1 MPRDPSR
8 QIVPEDGSLART
20 VLELWKGIQK
30 NVYDDTPYT
39 ETIRIIE
46 NAISEREVVLAGES
60 LNPTYD
66 WAYDLELAKFHHR
79 FNLDW
84 LDYHQQTRQKLYDF
98 WKDSSERQIKSL
110 WELSLNGYKMLYLIH
125 GAVALGSLNA
135 LTIKNP
141 EKAVHLAAQLGLF
154 FALLGIFAAGLGQ
167 LILVREGSMAFTKIH
182 SVLYSKIK
190 WKKLLA
196 LGRYSRRRFKF
207 TKIVDI
213 LVYGS
218 VFWFCIYTIILYVV
232 LIS

>member
-20 VLELWKGIQK
+20 VVELWKGIQK

-46 NAISEREVVLAGES
+46 NAISEREVAVTRQLFDQ
-60 LNPTYD
+60 TYD
-66 WAYDLELAKFHHR
+66 WAYDLELGKFHHR

-84 LDYHQQTRQKLYDF
+84 ISFHQQTRQKLYDF
-98 WKDSSERQIKSL
+98 WKDSSERQFKSL
-110 WELSLNGYKMLYLIH
+110 WELSLNGYKMLYLFH

-135 LTIKNP
+135 LTTKNP

-167 LILVREGSMAFTKIH
+167 LILVHQGGMAIGKIN

-196 LGRYSRRRFKF
+196 LGRYSRRRFTF